1 MKNLKVLGS
10 DLKGYVEA
18 LGLEFVECSYLID
31 IIYEILD
38 ENDIEYP
45 NNIEVYSDSQI
56 DVVLNL
62 IYDNRNISSSELG
75 QLVYDCM
82 FKLDN

>member
-10 DLKGYVEA
+10 ELKSYVET
-18 LGLEFVECSYLID
+18 LGSDFIECSYLID
-31 IIYEILD
+31 IIYEIFD
-38 ENDIEYP
+38 DNDIEYP

-56 DVVLNL
+56 DVILNL
-62 IYDNRNISSSELG
+62 IYDNKNNSSTKLG